1 MEASLVKTSA
11 YDVVLMP
18 REHIFSYLLLRE
30 NGTLVYMAKSKNK
43 LREICGEDSILC
55 VHWFHN

>member
-11 YDVVLMP
+11 FDVVLM
-18 REHIFSYLLLRE
+18 RVNIFSYLLLRE
-30 NGTLVYMAKSKNK
+30 NGTLVLMAKLRNK
-43 LREICGEDSILC
+43 LREICGEDSVLC